1 VTNVPAVSAVRIAI
15 SDPHPIFRDGLA
27 HLLHSDQRI
36 SVVAKVS
43 GHDATVDLVRCSQPD
58 ILLLGIAGTAAD
70 ALAALGTIHQIQ
82 LSVRTILLVDRLDRP
97 DVSTALEFGV
107 RAIIPKDSPPAVLFQ
122 SIDRVMAGQLTS
134 VSAPPVAVLAAV
146 KKLAASR
153 RKSQAFGLTARETD
167 ILRGIVAGQTNRAIA
182 EGSSISENTV
192 KTHVGSLLNKLGAS
206 NRVELAL
213 FALHHRLIDG
223 V

>member
-1 VTNVPAVSAVRIAI
+1 MTNAPAVRIAI

-27 HLLHSDQRI
+27 HLLHSDRRFE
-36 SVVAKVS
+36 VVGKAS
-43 GHDATVDLVRCSQPD
+43 DHAATVALVRKLRPD
-58 ILLLGIAGTAAD
+58 LLLFGIAGSGGDALAPLATLSHEAAAVKTILLL
-70 ALAALGTIHQIQ
+70 
-82 LSVRTILLVDRLDRP
+82 DRVDRP
-97 DVSTALEFGV
+97 DVIRALQFGV
-107 RAIIPKDSPPAVLFQ
+107 RAIIPKDSPPEMLLR
-122 SIDRVMAGQLTS
+122 SIDRVMTGQLSTGAELPCDS
-134 VSAPPVAVLAAV
+134 LATV

-153 RKSQAFGLTARETD
+153 RKSQAFGLTAREME
-167 ILRGIVAGQTNRAIA
+167 ILRAVVAGQTNKAIA